1 MNMEEQRARDN
12 QDTSEEQDQAW
23 DLLYPISRFI
33 ILTITV
39 RII

>member
-1 MNMEEQRARDN
+1 MEGQRARNN
-12 QDTSEEQDQAW
+12 QDPSEEQDQAW